1 MSKERYT
8 DNDLLMLK
16 GLYHVSIAKQY
27 FETAKIDKVFSIK
40 NIFNTFCNRLDYILN
55 TVNSM
60 VKGESKIIFEQE
72 ILKGDTLF
80 FDSLTDKLP
89 KLSAAQRE
97 QIETIIDAYLH
108 GEEILFIDEKQ
119 TEKC

>member
-27 FETAKIDKVFSIK
+27 FETAKIDKVFSVK
-40 NIFNTFCNRLDYILN
+40 NIFNTFCNRLEYILN

-97 QIETIIDAYLH
+97 QIETIVDAYLH
-108 GEEILFIDEKQ
+108 GEEILFIDEKI
-119 TEKC
+119 